1 MACIDYPLCKY
12 AHYEDGALVC
22 STGAPCTFQ
31 RYCSTLL
38 KVIHTSAYKTCKEAK
53 SMDNKKKTRTKKEVF
68 VENKNDEVVETKSNE
83 IIEKKEL
90 CKVRYDGGFMYIS
103 FKGYG
108 LALPNDKGHKE
119 NELYVYYSGEIGSP
133 DFKFRI

>member
-1 MACIDYPLCKY
+1 MHFDFCLSLCI
-12 AHYEDGALVC
+12 
-22 STGAPCTFQ
+22 
-31 RYCSTLL
+31 L
-38 KVIHTSAYKTCKEAK
+38 KQHRFCDVAFY
-53 SMDNKKKTRTKKEVF
+53 KKKTRTKKEVF

-133 DFKFRI
+133 NFKFRI